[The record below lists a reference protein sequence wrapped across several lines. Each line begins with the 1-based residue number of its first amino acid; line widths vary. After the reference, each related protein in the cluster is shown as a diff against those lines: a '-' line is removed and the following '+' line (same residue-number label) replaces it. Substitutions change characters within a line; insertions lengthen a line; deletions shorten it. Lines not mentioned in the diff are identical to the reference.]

1 MAAVFYD
8 NFSKLGEEGY
18 MLLSILGFLFCFCSC
33 IEVLY
38 LLIYKTLH
46 SKHIDRATRTPLKP
60 GMNSGAP
67 EGLSVPVLQSGD
79 TRRVTFEKHVSYI
92 LLSILS

>member
-8 NFSKLGEEGY
+8 NFNKLGEEGY

-38 LLIYKTLH
+38 FYLL
-46 SKHIDRATRTPLKP
+46 
-60 GMNSGAP
+60 
-67 EGLSVPVLQSGD
+67 
-79 TRRVTFEKHVSYI
+79 F
-92 LLSILS
+92 LLSLRNDFRVK